1 LGGPTVERE
10 GVPNVGL
17 WDQRAALEWVQKY
30 IPGIG
35 GDKNQVTAMGISA
48 GAGSILH
55 HLTVEGGTKDPFF
68 QRAIIQSSGYA
79 TVQDRAG
86 QVEQKFKS
94 IEEFAGCKG
103 KGLACLRAFD
113 VTKMRKVSDFSNSGQ
128 RQGSSGWDPVP
139 DGRYILKTPN
149 LEIMQGAHFT
159 AHGEWANPTTGRY
172 WKKMDSLVS
181 GHALNEAG
189 GRWFVD
195 HSINTSAK
203 FDVYARASFGNRS
216 TPAIE
221 ALMERLEQLYPAVE
235 VPGSP
240 FKNTSERVAL
250 FVADAGFNCHHR
262 IIAQAYQDKTFTYQ
276 TSLWGGSH
284 YIDQF
289 PSFFDP
295 NGKGLNLVLLR
306 SSRSLRPI
314 QAFQSYLVSEIVAG
328 NPNTLRD
335 KATTIEWPA
344 TSGLAD
350 PSLKGILNFSGV
362 TGPAGFSII
371 TSPKLVKDRCD
382 FWNDA
387 WKEIDKSYN
396 GS

>member
-1 LGGPTVERE
+1 
-10 GVPNVGL
+10 
-17 WDQRAALEWVQKY
+17 VQKY
-30 IPGIG
+30 IPEIG

-55 HLTVEGGTKDPFF
+55 HLTAESGTKDPLF
-68 QRAIIQSSGYA
+68 QRAIVQSSGYA
-79 TVQDRAG
+79 TVQDRTG
-86 QVEQKFKS
+86 EVEQKFKR

-113 VTKMRKVSDFSNSGQ
+113 VAQMRKVSEFSNSGN

-139 DGRYILKTPN
+139 DGRYIIHTPN
-149 LEIMQGAHFT
+149 LEIMQGRF
-159 AHGEWANPTTGRY
+159 
-172 WKKMDSLVS
+172 WKKMDSIIS

-203 FDVYARASFGNRS
+203 FDVYARAGFGNRS

-221 ALMERLEQLYPAVE
+221 ALMGRLEQLYPAVE
-235 VPGSP
+235 AAGSP

-262 IIAQAYQDKTFTYQ
+262 IIVQAYQDKTYTYQ
-276 TSLWGGSH
+276 TSLWGGTH
-284 YIDQF
+284 YVDQF

-295 NGKGLNLVLLR
+295 NGKGLNLLLLR
-306 SSRSLRPI
+306 SSRSLRPL

-335 KATTIEWPA
+335 KQTTIEWPA
-344 TSGLAD
+344 TSGLGD

-387 WKEIDKSYN
+387 WKEMERSF
-396 GS
+396 SA